1 MQRCFANINCIQRI
15 WENKQKEMVAIAMF
29 ERINILSCVL
39 LKNNIRWKNI
49 KFNNVHTAHWTCTRS
64 DQVFVYHSG
73 FIHFQYFSNFF
84 SIFIQVQY
92 SWLWKLANVT
102 QSPYSYVWMNDT
114 NTPEIINGPAR
125 KTMYVAA
132 LYFTMTCMTSVCL
145 NILNVYWRTIQHII
159 THKWEHKLQF
169 PLQLIIY
176 LECWFF
182 PFYCVALDLYKC
194 FQWQKT

>member
-1 MQRCFANINCIQRI
+1 
-15 WENKQKEMVAIAMF
+15 
-29 ERINILSCVL
+29 
-39 LKNNIRWKNI
+39 
-49 KFNNVHTAHWTCTRS
+49 
-64 DQVFVYHSG
+64 
-73 FIHFQYFSNFF
+73 
-84 SIFIQVQY
+84 
-92 SWLWKLANVT
+92 
-102 QSPYSYVWMNDT
+102 MNDT

-159 THKWEHKLQF
+159 THKWEQQLQF

-182 PFYCVALDLYKC
+182 PLYCVALDLYKC
-194 FQWQKT
+194 FQFDIDKKNIPHKLKHFSNYSWNMFTKSNTQCSFRRRTKNENYLFFRYTPINKTKKRKQEYMANKTQRSHFVYHKFGVFEWMLLFFVRFR